1 MAKTSFLQKFKHF
14 DRFTV
19 LLWTCYTKQKRS
31 KTDIS
36 KKPKKSAKIKSQF
49 RGTHSSDFD
58 NNSFR
63 TLLSSSLLHIF
74 SSSSSSNGFVGSEV
88 FLVSGVDMAVGSAS
102 VNGFCNSSSNGLP
115 DAFSSMV
122 TVFSSSRM
130 ANGSS
135 GSIPGLW
142 LSDWKLPS
150 NESVLSALHFA
161 NGSDHTHVDK
171 IVKKRTVVNGELH
184 LADFNMY
191 FHNTIAS
198 SQAHTLQNPKSF
210 PSFVRATLLS

>member
-1 MAKTSFLQKFKHF
+1 MDKLHKTEEIKQTFLRNK
-14 DRFTV
+14 
-19 LLWTCYTKQKRS
+19 
-31 KTDIS
+31 
-36 KKPKKSAKIKSQF
+36 KKSAQIKSQF
-49 RGTHSSDFD
+49 RGTHTSDFD

-74 SSSSSSNGFVGSEV
+74 SSSSSSSNGFVGSEG

-115 DAFSSMV
+115 DALSSTV

-130 ANGSS
+130 AKGSS

-210 PSFVRATLLS
+210 PYSVRATLLS